1 MGFNCT
7 SPRNYDGYRS
17 NMKSRNADS
26 LRFLILWKS
35 DSILLCLN
43 DVTAGLCAGQRSACW
58 PREDQPGV
66 PAQVP
71 GGGKLRELQTEL
83 QDGLLLAR
91 AKHTA
96 ETPGDGV
103 TVKHNSIEK
112 NIWKT
117 QDSGICL
124 NVNGLLY
131 RIKINYR
138 LKKTRLLLLDY
149 F

>member
-43 DVTAGLCAGQRSACW
+43 DVTAGLCPGQRSACW
-58 PREDQPGV
+58 PGEDQPGV

-96 ETPGDGV
+96 ESPGDGV

-112 NIWKT
+112 NIWET
-117 QDSGICL
+117 LSRDSGICL
-124 NVNGLLY
+124 NVLPVFSMMKNRY
-131 RIKINYR
+131 KNEFRQKN
-138 LKKTRLLLLDY
+138 
-149 F
+149 